1 MPQIGQLRQG
11 LWIASGFGQQGLNTS
26 AMAGELIATCMLE
39 GDDRWKLFLP
49 FELVWAGGTTGRV
62 AGQVIDW
69 AARRQAAVMGA
80 LARYRERA
88 GAREQTREAAR
99 EARAAVIRSRTA
111 AAARR
116 AAAMREP
123 PRRNGSDLAG
133 M

>member
-1 MPQIGQLRQG
+1 
-11 LWIASGFGQQGLNTS
+11 
-26 AMAGELIATCMLE
+26 MAGELIARCMLD

-62 AGQVIDW
+62 AGYVINRLSRQR
-69 AARRQAAVMGA
+69 AATMGA

-88 GAREQTREAAR
+88 AARERTREVAR
-99 EARAAVIRSRTA
+99 EARAATIRSRTA

-123 PRRNGSDLAG
+123 PQRNGV
-133 M
+133 